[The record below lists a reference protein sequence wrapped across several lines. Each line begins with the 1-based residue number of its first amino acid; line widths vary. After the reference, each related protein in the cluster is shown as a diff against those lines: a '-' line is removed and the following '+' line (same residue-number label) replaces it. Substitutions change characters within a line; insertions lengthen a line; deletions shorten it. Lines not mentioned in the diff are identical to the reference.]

1 MDHLSQELVVAVAED
16 FLPLVVQEDQVEVVM
31 VELGLMVQ
39 VVHNQELL
47 EQRTQVV
54 AQVVMVETEL
64 VV

>member
-1 MDHLSQELVVAVAED
+1 
-16 FLPLVVQEDQVEVVM
+16 